1 MQQCIMCFQ
10 INTYIYRYTHILL
23 ILGRKCPLVHS
34 PMCVYCF
41 NEVCERGKGHEETG
55 TGAPPPLA
63 VPSSLISN
71 AQKRVIP
78 VLGFA
83 LCRVLL
89 WFSSG
94 HILKLYEIRSLQI
107 KELALFEPPLCPC
120 RIGTGF
126 VASCSPSRVC
136 ACLFPRSSSQRQ
148 TVSETGQ
155 KTAAFGRGG

>member
-1 MQQCIMCFQ
+1 MLLDQYI
-10 INTYIYRYTHILL
+10 YIYRYTHILL

-41 NEVCERGKGHEETG
+41 NEGCKRGKGHEETE
-55 TGAPPPLA
+55 TGAPPLLA

-107 KELALFEPPLCPC
+107 KELALFEPPFALVELAQ
-120 RIGTGF
+120 G
-126 VASCSPSRVC
+126 
-136 ACLFPRSSSQRQ
+136 L
-148 TVSETGQ
+148 
-155 KTAAFGRGG
+155 